1 MRKTGNYGWWA
12 SGALTVALLAVPA
25 LVIWSQ
31 NAQASSGFNCRNDAY
46 VSGGKCDL
54 RRIAI
59 DTLIHYYNINKSRP
73 DRNYGCNW
81 YRTLRAFNSS
91 GKWNYAN
98 HDSTVST
105 IRNGNPAPDM
115 TNAPLNLKN
124 GNCRYDEPMTTA
136 EAQANRRNWSG
147 WGPVASWLAVE
158 NGREKTKTCPGGGTI
173 LESQQCPEPPEML
186 TCWDGSQIRYQPAV
200 WEIEGRPDSQA
211 REAQR
216 RADCPPESVVKPT
229 ITLSVGPDVTEGKAH
244 TWTLH
249 ASEPTHVDL
258 AIRVDF
264 RAVGELMGRAGRYYA
279 AMFGRVGFK
288 RLGGGL
294 AEAYQGGQHF
304 TLPAGQTSV
313 SFTGMG
319 SSNDFRHTGD
329 GTVTGIVG
337 AGQGYVL
344 GTPSSVS
351 AKVLDDD
358 DEVASTVP
366 INMPTVTVR
375 EGKWATV
382 RITTPS
388 QEGERRCVTGRVTL
402 TPASGGQPDSSD
414 YRTYFLDREITFC
427 SSIRG
432 QAFFGYV
439 QAYRDS
445 HDDNGER
452 LILGFTQ
459 TGGDAELVVN
469 EGSVTITNDGPLP
482 AEWLARVGHGVA
494 GQVVESVA
502 TRVFSNRSPGEVEG
516 SLGAMP
522 TEDNPVTDGD
532 ALLTGSSASMTSHDG
547 ALAMWARADGTS
559 FSIMTGGD
567 GDVTTGHAGVDY
579 VDGPLMF
586 GLALA
591 RSEAEGSYRGGG
603 SNDLY
608 HLESNLT
615 AVYPYT
621 ALKLGPGTVWAAAGY
636 GEGEGSLSREGDDVL
651 KDATA
656 DIDWRMAAA
665 GFRVGLREA
674 EDYSLDLV
682 GDAFWQGIDSGKTPH
697 HEASSSE
704 STRVRG
710 GVEGGLALGPLTLSP
725 RALLRWDGGDVD
737 DDRSVELGG
746 GLAWAVTDALE
757 VRLDGSEAMDSG
769 SGWTS
774 WAAGMSLATG
784 AGTVSTNYARDGSY
798 TLGWG
803 MTFDGGSVGFEA
815 EPEADRVSGTMSL
828 RF

>member
-12 SGALTVALLAVPA
+12 SGALKSLGLALGILGLA
-25 LVIWSQ
+25 
-31 NAQASSGFNCRNDAY
+31 NAFVFFGAMANSAEASSGFNCQNPTYR
-46 VSGGKCDL
+46 SGGGGYRKCNT
-54 RRIAI
+54 RQIAI
-59 DTLIHYYNINKSRP
+59 DTIISYYNANKTKAH
-73 DRNYGCNW
+73 RNYGCNW
-81 YRTLRAFNSS
+81 YRVLRAFDSN
-91 GKWNYAN
+91 GRWNYA
-98 HDSTVST
+98 HDNSSV
-105 IRNGNPAPDM
+105 RGRP
-115 TNAPLNLKN
+115 NAPNMDSPPANLASS
-124 GNCRYDEPMTTA
+124 GCAVMTPFTTA
-136 EAQANRRNWSG
+136 EAAEGLKKWAG
-147 WGPVASWLAVE
+147 WGPVIGWLATE

-173 LESQQCPEPPEML
+173 LASQQCPEPPEML
-186 TCWDGSQIRYQPAV
+186 TCWDGSEIRYQPAV
-200 WEIEGRPDSQA
+200 WRMDGLPEEQA
-211 REAQR
+211 REAQL
-216 RADCPPESVVKPT
+216 RADCPPKPVVTPT
-229 ITLSVGPDVTEGKAH
+229 ITLSVGADVTEGKAH

-258 AIRVDF
+258 EIRVDF
-264 RAVGELMGRAGRYYA
+264 RAVGAIVCSFGAPPCSAYDRKEQT
-279 AMFGRVGFK
+279 AMFGK
-288 RLGGGL
+288 ITKKLPNHQAETYSGGHL
-294 AEAYQGGQHF
+294 I
-304 TLPAGQTSV
+304 TLPARQTSV
-313 SFTGMG
+313 SFEGMG
-319 SSNDFRHTGD
+319 SFDNLTDTGD

-351 AKVLDDD
+351 ALVLDDD

-445 HDDNGER
+445 HNDSGER

-459 TGGDAELVVN
+459 TGGDGELVVN

-502 TRVFSNRSPGEVEG
+502 SRVFANRSPGEVEG

-532 ALLTGSSASMTSHDG
+532 ALLMGSSASMTSHDG

-559 FSIMTGGD
+559 FSSMTGGD

-591 RSEAEGSYRGGG
+591 RSDAEGTYRGGG
-603 SNDLY
+603 
-608 HLESNLT
+608 
-615 AVYPYT
+615 
-621 ALKLGPGTVWAAAGY
+621 
-636 GEGEGSLSREGDDVL
+636 
-651 KDATA
+651 
-656 DIDWRMAAA
+656 
-665 GFRVGLREA
+665 
-674 EDYSLDLV
+674 
-682 GDAFWQGIDSGKTPH
+682 
-697 HEASSSE
+697 
-704 STRVRG
+704 
-710 GVEGGLALGPLTLSP
+710 VE
-725 RALLRWDGGDVD
+725 
-737 DDRSVELGG
+737 
-746 GLAWAVTDALE
+746 
-757 VRLDGSEAMDSG
+757 
-769 SGWTS
+769 
-774 WAAGMSLATG
+774 
-784 AGTVSTNYARDGSY
+784 
-798 TLGWG
+798 
-803 MTFDGGSVGFEA
+803 
-815 EPEADRVSGTMSL
+815 
-828 RF
+828 